1 MAKVLE
7 IRLSHQSTVLPG
19 RLIGRL
25 VWDTAARVKSRTMAF
40 QYDPAWLRVGF
51 SIGSDLPLKDGV
63 QYLSA
68 PYGNPGRS
76 TDLYDRRFLF
86 GFVAD
91 TAPGLWWTDW
101 LQSARI
107 NRVEMP
113 HTECL
118 SSPDELWTSLGSNLR
133 RFSALSLSLVHSEQT
148 KSEIDYF
155 EKKTFADVVN
165 ALQRLRDAPDTL
177 TKSQLRLLEPL
188 LSDLGGRS
196 VKALISE
203 ASTSGSF
210 SDWVLRPSELTSG
223 VNSAR
228 WQAIGMV
235 LASRCGISTVENK
248 YIEST
253 SGGGYL
259 EKRFDRDERGRSL
272 FCLSAATLVMNRQ
285 RPGIAAVPSGYAD
298 IADILNCSG
307 ASPTDDLRELFRRLL
322 FNTLI
327 GNRHDELTDF
337 WFARETNGWRLVPF
351 HGVRLLPP
359 QQRVRLLNTPIV
371 ANDTS
376 ADPDLAVSMSRYFG
390 VSTKDA
396 KAMTLSMQKVIADWR
411 SVATEFKASKAEISA
426 MEGNFVDG

>member
-203 ASTSGSF
+203 ASTSGLF
-210 SDWVLRPSELTSG
+210 SDWVLRPSELMSG

-322 FNTLI
+322 FNTLT

-337 WFARETNGWRLVPF
+337 WFARETYGWRLVPF

-359 QQRVRLLNTPIV
+359 VQRVRLLNTPIV

-376 ADPDLAVSMSRYFG
+376 ADSDLAVSISRYFG
-390 VSTKDA
+390 VSSKDA
-396 KAMTLSMQKVIADWR
+396 KTMKLLMQKVIADWR
-411 SVATEFKASKAEISA
+411 TVAAEFKATKAEITA
-426 MEGNFVDG
+426 MAGSFV

>member
-19 RLIGRL
+19 RFLGRL

-177 TKSQLRLLEPL
+177 TKSQLRLLELL

-203 ASTSGSF
+203 HSKSGLF
-210 SDWVLRPSELTSG
+210 SDWVLRPSERSTG

-228 WQAIGMV
+228 WQAIGMA
-235 LASRCGISTVENK
+235 LARRCGISTVENK

-259 EKRFDRDERGRSL
+259 EKRFDRDEQGLAL
-272 FCLSAATLVMNRQ
+272 FCLSAATLVMKRQ

-298 IADILNCSG
+298 IADILNRSG
-307 ASPTDDLRELFRRLL
+307 AAPTDDLRELFRRLL
-322 FNTLI
+322 FNTLT

-371 ANDTS
+371 ANDTL

>member
-177 TKSQLRLLEPL
+177 TKSQLRLLESL

-203 ASTSGSF
+203 ASTSGLF
-210 SDWVLRPSELTSG
+210 SDWVLRPSELMSG

-322 FNTLI
+322 FNTLT

-337 WFARETNGWRLVPF
+337 WFARETYGWRLVPF

-359 QQRVRLLNTPIV
+359 VQRVRLLNTPIV

-376 ADPDLAVSMSRYFG
+376 ADSDLAVSISRYFG
-390 VSTKDA
+390 VSSKDA
-396 KAMTLSMQKVIADWR
+396 KTMKLLMQKVIADWR
-411 SVATEFKASKAEISA
+411 TVAAEFKATKAEITA
-426 MEGNFVDG
+426 MAGSFV

>member
-177 TKSQLRLLEPL
+177 TKSQLRLLESL

-203 ASTSGSF
+203 HSKSGLF
-210 SDWVLRPSELTSG
+210 SDWVLRPSELMSG

-322 FNTLI
+322 FNTLT

-337 WFARETNGWRLVPF
+337 WFARETYGWRLVPF

-359 QQRVRLLNTPIV
+359 VQRVRLLNTPIV

-376 ADPDLAVSMSRYFG
+376 ADSDLAVSISRYFG
-390 VSTKDA
+390 VSSKDA
-396 KAMTLSMQKVIADWR
+396 KTMKLLMQKVIADWR
-411 SVATEFKASKAEISA
+411 TVAAEFKATKAEITA
-426 MEGNFVDG
+426 MAGSFV

>member
-91 TAPGLWWTDW
+91 TAPGLWRTDW

-107 NRVEMP
+107 NRVEMT

-118 SSPDELWTSLGSNLR
+118 SSPDELWTALGSNLR

-203 ASTSGSF
+203 HSKSGLF
-210 SDWVLRPSELTSG
+210 SDWVLRPSERLTG

-228 WQAIGMV
+228 WQAIGMA
-235 LASRCGISTVENK
+235 LARRCGISTVENK

-259 EKRFDRDERGRSL
+259 EKRFDRDEQGLAL
-272 FCLSAATLVMNRQ
+272 FCLSAATLVMKRQ
-285 RPGIAAVPSGYAD
+285 RPGVAAVPSGYAD
-298 IADILNCSG
+298 IADILNRSG

-322 FNTLI
+322 FNTLT

-337 WFARETNGWRLVPF
+337 WFARETYGWRLVPF

-359 QQRVRLLNTPIV
+359 EQRVRLLNTPIV

-390 VSTKDA
+390 VSSKDA

-411 SVATEFKASKAEISA
+411 TVAAEFKATKAEITA
-426 MEGNFVDG
+426 MAGSFV

>member
-203 ASTSGSF
+203 ASTSGLF
-210 SDWVLRPSELTSG
+210 SDWVLRPSELMSG

-322 FNTLI
+322 FNTLTS
-327 GNRHDELTDF
+327 NRHDELTDF
-337 WFARETNGWRLVPF
+337 WFARETYGWRLVPF

-359 QQRVRLLNTPIV
+359 VQRVRLLNTPIV

-376 ADPDLAVSMSRYFG
+376 ADSDLAVSISRYFG
-390 VSTKDA
+390 VSSKDA
-396 KAMTLSMQKVIADWR
+396 KTMKLLMQKVIADWR
-411 SVATEFKASKAEISA
+411 TVAAEFKATKAEITA
-426 MEGNFVDG
+426 MAGSFV

>member
-1 MAKVLE
+1 MAKVFE
-7 IRLSHQSTVLPG
+7 IRLSQQSTVLPG

-76 TDLYDRRFLF
+76 IDLYDRRFLF

-177 TKSQLRLLEPL
+177 TKSQLRLLGPL

-196 VKALISE
+196 VKALIREHSK
-203 ASTSGSF
+203 SGLL
-210 SDWVLRPSELTSG
+210 SDWVLRSSERSTG

-228 WQAIGMV
+228 WQAIGMA

-259 EKRFDRDERGRSL
+259 EKRFDRDERGLALS
-272 FCLSAATLVMNRQ
+272 CLSAATLVMKRQ
-285 RPGIAAVPSGYAD
+285 RSGIAAVPSGYAD
-298 IADILNCSG
+298 IADILNRSG
-307 ASPTDDLRELFRRLL
+307 AAPTDDLRELFRRLL
-322 FNTLI
+322 FNTLTC
-327 GNRHDELTDF
+327 NRHDELTDF

-359 QQRVRLLNTPIV
+359 EQRVRLLNTPIV

-390 VSTKDA
+390 VSSKDA

-411 SVATEFKASKAEISA
+411 SVATEFKSSKAEICA

>member
-1 MAKVLE
+1 MAKVFE

-76 TDLYDRRFLF
+76 IDLYDRRFLF

-91 TAPGLWWTDW
+91 AAPGLWWTDW

-107 NRVEMP
+107 NRVEMS

-118 SSPDELWTSLGSNLR
+118 SSPDELWTSLGSNLC

-203 ASTSGSF
+203 HSKSGLF
-210 SDWVLRPSELTSG
+210 SDWVLRPSERSTG

-228 WQAIGMV
+228 WQAIGMA

-259 EKRFDRDERGRSL
+259 EKRFDRDEQGLAL
-272 FCLSAATLVMNRQ
+272 FCLSAATLVMKRQ

-298 IADILNCSG
+298 IADILNRSG

-322 FNTLI
+322 FNTLT

-376 ADPDLAVSMSRYFG
+376 ADPDLAMSISRYFG
-390 VSTKDA
+390 VSSKDA

-426 MEGNFVDG
+426 MEGNFVAG

>member
-118 SSPDELWTSLGSNLR
+118 SFPDELWTSLGSNLR

-203 ASTSGSF
+203 ASTSGLF

-322 FNTLI
+322 FNTLT

-337 WFARETNGWRLVPF
+337 WFARETYGWRLVPF

-359 QQRVRLLNTPIV
+359 VQRVRLLNTPIV

-376 ADPDLAVSMSRYFG
+376 ADSDLAVSISRYFG
-390 VSTKDA
+390 VSSKDA
-396 KAMTLSMQKVIADWR
+396 KTMKLLMQKVIADWR
-411 SVATEFKASKAEISA
+411 TVAAEFKATKAEITA
-426 MEGNFVDG
+426 MAGSFV

>member
-68 PYGNPGRS
+68 PYGNPGRR

-91 TAPGLWWTDW
+91 TVPGLWWTDW

-203 ASTSGSF
+203 ASTSGLF

-322 FNTLI
+322 FNTLT

-337 WFARETNGWRLVPF
+337 WFARETYGWRLVPF

-359 QQRVRLLNTPIV
+359 VQRVRLLNTPIV

-376 ADPDLAVSMSRYFG
+376 ADSDLAVSISRYFG
-390 VSTKDA
+390 VSSKDA
-396 KAMTLSMQKVIADWR
+396 KTMKLLMQKVIADWR
-411 SVATEFKASKAEISA
+411 TVAAEFKATKAEITA
-426 MEGNFVDG
+426 MAGSFV

>member
-1 MAKVLE
+1 MAKVFE
-7 IRLSHQSTVLPG
+7 IRLSQQSTVLPG

-40 QYDPAWLRVGF
+40 QYDSAWLRVGF

-76 TDLYDRRFLF
+76 IDLYDRRFLF

-107 NRVEMP
+107 NRMEMT

-118 SSPDELWTSLGSNLR
+118 SSPDKLWTALGSNLR

-203 ASTSGSF
+203 HSKSGLF
-210 SDWVLRPSELTSG
+210 SDWVLRPSERLTG

-228 WQAIGMV
+228 WQAIGMA

-259 EKRFDRDERGRSL
+259 EKRFDRDEQGLAL
-272 FCLSAATLVMNRQ
+272 FCLSAATLVMKRQ
-285 RPGIAAVPSGYAD
+285 RLGVAAVPSGYAD
-298 IADILNCSG
+298 IADILNRSG

-322 FNTLI
+322 FNTLT

-337 WFARETNGWRLVPF
+337 WFARETFGWRLVPF

-359 QQRVRLLNTPIV
+359 EQRVRLLNTPIV

-396 KAMTLSMQKVIADWR
+396 KAMKLLMQKVIADWR
-411 SVATEFKASKAEISA
+411 TVAAEFKATKAEITA
-426 MEGNFVDG
+426 MAGSFV

>member
-1 MAKVLE
+1 MAKVFE
-7 IRLSHQSTVLPG
+7 IRLSQQSTVLPG

-40 QYDPAWLRVGF
+40 QYDSSWLRVGF

-76 TDLYDRRFLF
+76 IDLYDRRFLF

-118 SSPDELWTSLGSNLR
+118 SFPDELWTALGSNLR

-203 ASTSGSF
+203 HSKSGLF
-210 SDWVLRPSELTSG
+210 SDWVLRPSERLTG

-228 WQAIGMV
+228 WQAIGMA
-235 LASRCGISTVENK
+235 LARRCGISTVENK

-259 EKRFDRDERGRSL
+259 EKRFDRDEQGLAL
-272 FCLSAATLVMNRQ
+272 FCLSAATLVMKRQ
-285 RPGIAAVPSGYAD
+285 RPGVAAVPSGYAD
-298 IADILNCSG
+298 IADILNRSG

-322 FNTLI
+322 FNTLT

-337 WFARETNGWRLVPF
+337 WFARETYGWRLVPF

-359 QQRVRLLNTPIV
+359 EQRVRLLNTPIV

-390 VSTKDA
+390 VSSKDA

-411 SVATEFKASKAEISA
+411 TVAAEFKATKAEITA
-426 MEGNFVDG
+426 MAGSFV

>member
-203 ASTSGSF
+203 ASTSGLF

-298 IADILNCSG
+298 IADILNRSG
-307 ASPTDDLRELFRRLL
+307 AAPTDDLRELFRRLL
-322 FNTLI
+322 FNTLT

>member
-203 ASTSGSF
+203 ASTSGLF

-253 SGGGYL
+253 SSGGYL

-322 FNTLI
+322 FNTLT

-337 WFARETNGWRLVPF
+337 WFARETYGWRLVPF
-351 HGVRLLPP
+351 HGVRLLPLV
-359 QQRVRLLNTPIV
+359 QRVRLLNTPIV

-376 ADPDLAVSMSRYFG
+376 ADSDLAVSISRYFG
-390 VSTKDA
+390 VSSKDA
-396 KAMTLSMQKVIADWR
+396 KTMKLLMQKVIADWR
-411 SVATEFKASKAEISA
+411 TVAAEFKATKAEITA
-426 MEGNFVDG
+426 MAGSFV

>member
-203 ASTSGSF
+203 ASTSGLF

-228 WQAIGMV
+228 WQAIGMA

-322 FNTLI
+322 FNTLT

-337 WFARETNGWRLVPF
+337 WFARETYGWRLVPF

-359 QQRVRLLNTPIV
+359 VQRVRLLNTPIV

-376 ADPDLAVSMSRYFG
+376 ADSDLAVSISRYFG
-390 VSTKDA
+390 VSSKDA
-396 KAMTLSMQKVIADWR
+396 KTMKLLMQKVIADWR
-411 SVATEFKASKAEISA
+411 TVAAEFKATKAEITA
-426 MEGNFVDG
+426 MAGSFV

>member
-1 MAKVLE
+1 
-7 IRLSHQSTVLPG
+7 
-19 RLIGRL
+19 
-25 VWDTAARVKSRTMAF
+25 MAF
-40 QYDPAWLRVGF
+40 QYDSAWLRVGF

-76 TDLYDRRFLF
+76 IDLYDRRFLF

-107 NRVEMP
+107 NRVEMT

-118 SSPDELWTSLGSNLR
+118 SSPDELWTALGSNLR

-203 ASTSGSF
+203 HSKSGLF
-210 SDWVLRPSELTSG
+210 SDWVLRPSERLTG

-228 WQAIGMV
+228 WQAIGMA

-259 EKRFDRDERGRSL
+259 EKRFDRDEQGLAL
-272 FCLSAATLVMNRQ
+272 FCLSAATLVLKRQ
-285 RPGIAAVPSGYAD
+285 RPGVAAVPSGYAD
-298 IADILNCSG
+298 IADILNRSG

-322 FNTLI
+322 FNTLT

-337 WFARETNGWRLVPF
+337 WFARETYGWRLVPF

-359 QQRVRLLNTPIV
+359 EQRVRLLNTPIV